1 MPVELV
7 SVFED
12 EFYTFY
18 QTSLCNHP
26 FERNLTIKNNEM
38 DKELVIYFL

>member
-7 SVFED
+7 SVYED

-18 QTSLCNHP
+18 ETDVTYFPLKS
-26 FERNLTIKNNEM
+26 NLDFKGI
-38 DKELVIYFL
+38 V